1 MKGTG
6 SDTRRTRILRH
17 IAPTVAGVLTII
29 VLSTATD
36 AVMHGSGVFPPEG
49 ESMPAPLWVLAIT
62 YRVIYQVA
70 GGYVT
75 AWLTPDRSS
84 MTPVMVLAGLGV
96 VLSLAG
102 VAATWNAGPQFGPRW
117 YSVLLVILA
126 APTVWLGGRL
136 GTGRLRSRVR

>member
-1 MKGTG
+1 MNGTG
-6 SDTRRTRILRH
+6 SDTRLTRILRH
-17 IAPTVAGVLTII
+17 IVAIVAGVVTIV

-36 AVMHGSGVFPPEG
+36 AIMHGSGVFPPEG
-49 ESMPAPLWVLAIT
+49 EPMPAALWVLAIT

-84 MTPVMVLAGLGV
+84 MTPVMALAALGV

-102 VAATWNAGPQFGPRW
+102 VAANWNAGPQFGPRW

-126 APTVWLGGRL
+126 VPTVWLGGRL
-136 GTGRLRSRVR
+136 GTGRLRSTVR